1 MKNKQE
7 MSIEEL
13 LPLYIEGNAM
23 PNQSLLVEQWLAE
36 SEEHQKVYE
45 QELALYR
52 DMDVFLTMDHVD
64 LDEAK
69 NKVHRQIRKDKMR
82 VWVARM
88 ERIAAVLFIPLLMLV
103 VWQLIHF
110 THKSEPEQLMSV
122 RTNPG
127 MTTTTT
133 LPDGTVVTL
142 NANSE
147 LTYPARFTGDRR
159 ELTLVGEAY
168 FSVTKDA
175 EHPFVVSTTKGSAIK
190 VYGTKF
196 NLEAYPDQKTVSA
209 ILEEGIISMIYK
221 DKQNHECER
230 KILPGEKI
238 TYSALK
244 GDVEVEKADVEVEKS
259 WTDGSLIFKNTSI
272 RNVLHTLSKR
282 YDVNFE
288 VETPRVYEY
297 SFTGTLE
304 KQRLDRVLEILN
316 MSSGIKFRYK
326 KDMDIHQNKQT
337 IEVY

>member
-1 MKNKQE
+1 MNKRD

-13 LPLYIEGNAM
+13 LPLYIEGSVT
-23 PNQSLLVEQWLAE
+23 PELSLLVEQWLAE

-52 DMDVFLTMDHVD
+52 DMDVLLTMDSVD
-64 LDEAK
+64 QDEAK
-69 NKVHRQIRKDKMR
+69 SKVHQQIRKDKIR
-82 VWVARM
+82 VWMGRI
-88 ERIAAVLFIPLLMLV
+88 ERIAAILFIPLLILV
-103 VWQLIHF
+103 VWQLSLL
-110 THKSEPEQLMSV
+110 TQTEPEQLMSI

-147 LTYPARFTGDRR
+147 LTYPAKFTGDSRQ
-159 ELTLVGEAY
+159 LTLVGEAY

-175 EHPFVVSTTKGSAIK
+175 KHPFVVSTTNASAIK

-209 ILEEGIISMIYK
+209 ILEEGVISMIYK

-238 TYSALK
+238 TYSSLS
-244 GDVEVEKADVEVEKS
+244 GDVEVEQTDVEVEKS
-259 WTDGSLIFKNTSI
+259 WISGSLIFKNTSI

-282 YDVNFE
+282 YDVNFD
-288 VETPRVYEY
+288 VKNPRIYDF

-316 MSSGIKFRYK
+316 LSSGIKFRYK
-326 KDMDIHQNKQT
+326 KNMDIQQSKQT